1 MMKLTVCL
9 DLADSSLIKKR
20 VIIYD
25 KILFYQTLTLTVPD
39 PIWQIGD
46 QH

>member
-9 DLADSSLIKKR
+9 ILADSSLIKKR

-25 KILFYQTLTLTVPD
+25 KILVYQTLTLTVPD
-39 PIWQIGD
+39 PIWHTGD